1 MSLSRVEHLVALLQD
16 QIELRTGAEAESTGL
31 RRTATAVGAL
41 LTASSSMVASS
52 ADEDGAAA
60 PASAAGSVASDSA
73 SLGQP
78 PTVQA
83 ATEAVRRIIEAASPA
98 PVARGRGGTLDSI
111 RSAFSGSSSQ
121 PAAPAAPA
129 LDGPMPS
136 QLEVQLCRSAVRM
149 ARCLATMEEE
159 LLQAKLRL
167 ADSALERARSQEAQ
181 RAAAEATAAR
191 LEAALQREKDAAA
204 QAASQAAQALAAE
217 RDATQAALS
226 RAEEAERSLAAL
238 RAANADMQADFARLR
253 MAHIR
258 GGVAATDSS
267 QDGEVGTPLSAAGAE
282 ARSPDGAQSPLRIA
296 GGWSSAG
303 SRASGG
309 DAAVFA
315 SPAQRPGASAV
326 AVTGSSR
333 ASGDSGAAAARL
345 AGSRADAAAAATA
358 VYALE
363 GSQRP
368 SGATHATDAES
379 ATSSA
384 TLAIAAANA
393 GRVRAAA
400 GLAGGART
408 ATSDRA
414 LGTPTSTSSLSSV
427 LAATD
432 ASGDVVAAAAAL
444 RSGTDGAPNTATSLR
459 GLGPTGP
466 KTGPRGGLGGFRP
479 SPGGKTKRRTARRGQ
494 RPAALRSLSP
504 SDPERAESLLL
515 QSTPEAEGGPDGAGA
530 GAGAGA
536 STAAF
541 AASAN
546 AAAAER
552 ARRALDPGARGAGGP
567 GAAGGGGSV
576 STTPLAA
583 RALAPGRQSFRMW
596 STSKSGQGSRL
607 AAASASAGPTSKEA
621 ALKGGAAAE
630 LAAPSERAQGS
641 DSSIGPSD
649 IEGVQF
655 VPEVD
660 LADSDRAIRSA
671 APSTPQHT
679 RKPSSRLAKI
689 TAVSDEGGSQGA
701 SPVRALGAA
710 IRRQPAQ
717 TSAPSTALK
726 PHRRRPTLE
735 DLTCAARASA
745 ASPGAAPGA
754 PGSSTEQPAS
764 RSAGGKSRQGSTPS
778 TATDAAAAAADAEGE
793 DDVWA
798 IVERGVLA
806 VPLFN
811 RFDQH
816 ERALLVSSLQHAK
829 FGDGDVVFR
838 QGERAP
844 DAFFI
849 VVSGTIALLPPLF
862 REERGKADSSR
873 PRALAP
879 ATPSRRLG
887 QAEWFVGSGIG
898 ACTAVARGD
907 AACMMLP
914 DGVLGQLL
922 HWFEGTRRM
931 KATAARSVQKA
942 SVPGS
947 PQATP
952 ATSLAA
958 KAAAGRIR
966 RRLHRKR
973 AEREHGFLSPR
984 PEDAGDRSAT
994 DNIVMLREALAGVST
1009 LPAYAAVVRGLLG
1022 TGRSLVVTLA
1032 PGRFDSE
1039 AAVVSAAIASFASAA
1054 LAVGYLE
1061 EAMKPRPPDASSS
1074 GVAGAMDTLS
1084 AARTSASKAVRA
1096 SFRAEA
1102 KARVSRW
1109 PVTLPDLR
1117 QAMQDLGRESGV
1129 IVNGYRLPLRSKA
1142 AVAGLVAM
1150 LAAAVSGSAE
1160 PPAGAADGET
1170 ASANDGSE
1178 CSTAAPSAENASS
1191 AAEAARASCA
1201 AASGPSDGNSAA
1213 AAAGGASA
1221 SSAHPSL
1228 TQRREASA
1236 VAAVREQRSALAEP
1250 LRGVAAATRGM
1261 GLGSARAKLPL
1272 AMSDG
1277 AARVVAD
1284 ALVACTRTH
1293 SGGDAYEIV
1302 FSALTRPGLVR
1313 VAAEPAGASE
1323 CEVLTAGDNAVR
1335 VISAN
1340 AFRLVGVAPCQPAA
1354 TGVAGDLAGTAQG
1367 LGLAPATDGGRG
1379 TASLGSAGGSRTI
1392 GIIRTTMEE
1401 RIEYVP
1407 EAEVRRGRDLPSS
1420 MRAVLQGAQQAIRG
1434 TRRPALASYDPSVDG
1449 STAEGDSIHCR
1460 PGVAGTPSGRIG
1472 ERPATLGPSPRRG
1485 DLAAFR
1491 SAGGIRPQPPSDAD
1505 GPPRQH
1511 PARSRGASATETGL
1525 RIDGGDLLGATTVA
1539 RAQDESDGS
1548 LDGILFG
1555 SDSDHEGGLEA
1566 RTSSPSAGS
1575 VPVDVSRRSSAAT
1588 DDPQPDLKGRIRG
1601 IGPTTD
1607 SQVEVRRSSS
1617 GQSRESLGSRFATFL
1632 RWGKH
1637 GKSRSRASDVGLP
1650 QPGKRAAEDLLEME
1664 GEARRTGNYAG
1675 LLAGEGPAGARAQD
1689 MPGGWPSGV
1698 PELDNESGSE
1708 GDGAPGSGVSGLQRS
1723 RSGAAG
1729 ESGAADE
1736 GGDDEDE
1743 DEDEDE
1749 LGLEL
1754 AAMIDAATGGAVEA
1768 LIRGA
1773 ARSPLR
1779 AVRVR
1784 RTLRLTF
1791 SPDGAR

>member
-1 MSLSRVEHLVALLQD
+1 
-16 QIELRTGAEAESTGL
+16 
-31 RRTATAVGAL
+31 
-41 LTASSSMVASS
+41 
-52 ADEDGAAA
+52 
-60 PASAAGSVASDSA
+60 
-73 SLGQP
+73 
-78 PTVQA
+78 
-83 ATEAVRRIIEAASPA
+83 
-98 PVARGRGGTLDSI
+98 
-111 RSAFSGSSSQ
+111 
-121 PAAPAAPA
+121 
-129 LDGPMPS
+129 
-136 QLEVQLCRSAVRM
+136 
-149 ARCLATMEEE
+149 
-159 LLQAKLRL
+159 
-167 ADSALERARSQEAQ
+167 
-181 RAAAEATAAR
+181 
-191 LEAALQREKDAAA
+191 
-204 QAASQAAQALAAE
+204 
-217 RDATQAALS
+217 
-226 RAEEAERSLAAL
+226 
-238 RAANADMQADFARLR
+238 
-253 MAHIR
+253 
-258 GGVAATDSS
+258 
-267 QDGEVGTPLSAAGAE
+267 
-282 ARSPDGAQSPLRIA
+282 
-296 GGWSSAG
+296 
-303 SRASGG
+303 
-309 DAAVFA
+309 
-315 SPAQRPGASAV
+315 
-326 AVTGSSR
+326 
-333 ASGDSGAAAARL
+333 
-345 AGSRADAAAAATA
+345 
-358 VYALE
+358 
-363 GSQRP
+363 
-368 SGATHATDAES
+368 
-379 ATSSA
+379 
-384 TLAIAAANA
+384 
-393 GRVRAAA
+393 
-400 GLAGGART
+400 
-408 ATSDRA
+408 
-414 LGTPTSTSSLSSV
+414 
-427 LAATD
+427 
-432 ASGDVVAAAAAL
+432 
-444 RSGTDGAPNTATSLR
+444 
-459 GLGPTGP
+459 
-466 KTGPRGGLGGFRP
+466 
-479 SPGGKTKRRTARRGQ
+479 
-494 RPAALRSLSP
+494 
-504 SDPERAESLLL
+504 
-515 QSTPEAEGGPDGAGA
+515 
-530 GAGAGA
+530 
-536 STAAF
+536 
-541 AASAN
+541 
-546 AAAAER
+546 
-552 ARRALDPGARGAGGP
+552 
-567 GAAGGGGSV
+567 
-576 STTPLAA
+576 
-583 RALAPGRQSFRMW
+583 
-596 STSKSGQGSRL
+596 
-607 AAASASAGPTSKEA
+607 
-621 ALKGGAAAE
+621 
-630 LAAPSERAQGS
+630 
-641 DSSIGPSD
+641 
-649 IEGVQF
+649 
-655 VPEVD
+655 
-660 LADSDRAIRSA
+660 
-671 APSTPQHT
+671 
-679 RKPSSRLAKI
+679 
-689 TAVSDEGGSQGA
+689 
-701 SPVRALGAA
+701 
-710 IRRQPAQ
+710 
-717 TSAPSTALK
+717 
-726 PHRRRPTLE
+726 
-735 DLTCAARASA
+735 
-745 ASPGAAPGA
+745 
-754 PGSSTEQPAS
+754 
-764 RSAGGKSRQGSTPS
+764 
-778 TATDAAAAAADAEGE
+778 
-793 DDVWA
+793 
-798 IVERGVLA
+798 
-806 VPLFN
+806 
-811 RFDQH
+811 
-816 ERALLVSSLQHAK
+816 
-829 FGDGDVVFR
+829 
-838 QGERAP
+838 
-844 DAFFI
+844 
-849 VVSGTIALLPPLF
+849 
-862 REERGKADSSR
+862 
-873 PRALAP
+873 
-879 ATPSRRLG
+879 
-887 QAEWFVGSGIG
+887 
-898 ACTAVARGD
+898 
-907 AACMMLP
+907 MMLP

-1096 SFRAEA
+1096 SYRAEA

-1434 TRRPALASYDPSVDG
+1434 ARRPALASYDPSVDG